1 MAEGTLPLAARKS
14 SDVSEDLVMVAHT
27 SSSTFLLLLGF
38 LCLLGS
44 SLLSYTV
51 AQSW

>member
-14 SDVSEDLVMVAHT
+14 SDVSEGLVMVAHT
-27 SSSTFLLLLGF
+27 SSSAFLFLLGF
-38 LCLLGS
+38 LYLLGS

-51 AQSW
+51 TQSW